1 MNSDHVSRVIEEY
14 CSNDPFI
21 IAEKMDINVFTRPLV
36 DIGGYYMVLKNN
48 VKIAVIDSGLS
59 RHLQR
64 FVLAHEIGHS
74 LLHPEKGAFMLKTS
88 LFATDRQE
96 VEADKFAI
104 ELLLTDSMVNDN
116 IDYTVDNWATVLGLP
131 REIVELK
138 WR

>member
-1 MNSDHVSRVIEEY
+1 MIATQASKVIDEY
-14 CSNDPFI
+14 QSNDPFI
-21 IAEKMDINVFTRPLV
+21 IAEKMNINVFTRPLV

-88 LFATDRQE
+88 IFATDRQE

-104 ELLLTDSMVNDN
+104 ELLLPDSMVNDN
-116 IDYTVDNWATVLGLP
+116 IDYTVDNWAAVLGLP
-131 REIVELK
+131 REIIELR

>member
-1 MNSDHVSRVIEEY
+1 MIATQASKVIDEY
-14 CSNDPFI
+14 QSNDPFI
-21 IAEKMDINVFTRPLV
+21 IAEKMNINVFTRPLV

-48 VKIAVIDSGLS
+48 VKIAIIDSELS
-59 RHLQR
+59 RHLQK

-88 LFATDRQE
+88 IFATNRQE

-104 ELLLTDSMVNDN
+104 ELLLTDSMAKDN
-116 IDYTVDNWATVLGLP
+116 MDYTIDGWASILGLP